1 MKPVMWSSVLETH
14 CMPNKIQKKH
24 LDSLQKPK
32 QVSRKVGDESL
43 QRVTQWVAEY
53 VKMVN
58 EIDRFYV
65 KKFTEYAS
73 QFISMQ
79 AKYYQ
84 KLYDEQKLKS
94 EDTEKSVKSRYQ
106 FINPLDNS
114 VLTRQETKVS
124 LDDDTYTARKSFL
137 VRIKDLS
144 LADESEDE

>member
-1 MKPVMWSSVLETH
+1 MKPVTWSSVLETH

-32 QVSRKVGDESL
+32 QVSRKVSDESL

-53 VKMVN
+53 AKMVN

-114 VLTRQETKVS
+114 VLTRQETKVD

-137 VRIKDLS
+137 VRIKDL
-144 LADESEDE
+144 